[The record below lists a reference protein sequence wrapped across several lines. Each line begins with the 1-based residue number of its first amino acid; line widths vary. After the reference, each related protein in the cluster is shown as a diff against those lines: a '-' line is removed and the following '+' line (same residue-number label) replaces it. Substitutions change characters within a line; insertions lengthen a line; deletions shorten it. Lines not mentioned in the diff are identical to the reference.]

1 VRYEICTLVT
11 KGIFLILFNDD
22 GEIAEMF
29 IKDNHVGVLKE
40 VVVAHFS
47 VICFSPLEE
56 ESFQNFIQ

>member
-1 VRYEICTLVT
+1 LVT

-47 VICFSPLEE
+47 VICF
-56 ESFQNFIQ
+56 